1 MKKLIRLLS
10 ALLTAIMLVASF
22 AGLAV
27 IDASATSTTDKKDD
41 KATPEETLKKYLTTE
56 YATQEDKL
64 RTMTLKLEKDGYQ
77 LWSDELSGEVACV
90 DTASG
95 QILFTN
101 PWDVASSKGTSASIK
116 EQVLSQIC
124 VRYTDVRSG
133 NTKDFYSFSEAG
145 YRGQIK
151 VKNIKG
157 GIRVE
162 YTIGREETRMLVPR
176 YIRKE
181 RFETQIAA
189 VAYAA
194 LCPENEFTYKKLTA
208 YYLLKDPAQAK
219 SDRARAEL
227 YAAFPITKKMAIY
240 VFDPTASETELR
252 RIEEIIKTY
261 CPLYTYEELDK
272 DHAETEY
279 EGTDRAP
286 ALFKMALEY
295 TLDKDSLTVRLPA
308 NGIRFDESEYRMEN
322 LSILPYMGAGANYAG
337 SDKNKVQTGYTFLPD
352 GSGSLF
358 RFEELSGSSITNLSG
373 KVYGFDFAYID
384 ITGRQQETIRYPVFG
399 LVSNEQTTEYVKVEE
414 DGKTSMVQQDKEVSR
429 GYVAIIEEGD
439 AMAELYTYHA
449 GSLNKYN
456 TMQMKFYPRPKDTYN
471 MKDAISVGTN
481 STQTVV
487 SPRKYVGNY
496 KIRYIM
502 LTDNNIAAEKE
513 ITKYYEPTYM
523 GMALAYR
530 DYLTENG
537 VLSRLTE
544 QQLSDSIPLYIETFG
559 SVETVEKI
567 LSIPVNTKVALTSF
581 EDIKSMYDQLSADGV
596 SNINFKLTGYL
607 NGGMYSNVPY
617 RLKWEKSVGGSN
629 GFEELVEYAKENGF
643 GLFPDVDFVYAQNSG
658 YFDGLSTKK
667 HLVKTIDNRYT
678 SRREYSATY
687 QTFVSYFQLAISP
700 AYFSHFYEKFT
711 QNYLKY
717 GYGNISV
724 STLGSDLNS
733 DFDEDDPYNRE
744 DSKAYTIEALAYLD
758 EHYDNVMTTGGN
770 AYSWKYVD
778 HILDVSLDSS
788 RLNKSSNSV
797 PFLGIV
803 LHGNIR
809 FAGKALNMEGN
820 IGYAVLRTI
829 ENGASPSF
837 VLSYDNTTLL
847 KEDGYLSKYYSVRYD
862 IWYSELV
869 EIYKKLNSVLAD
881 VQDKLII
888 GHEFLVGERV
898 PDDDELIADIEAAQN
913 ELAEA
918 LAKAESAAASQAVK
932 DILTARQVTKNN
944 AAKVETL
951 LETAKT
957 ASETAM
963 ASIDAIEAA
972 LAAVPTTT
980 AEYEAAVAAEEA
992 ALEAYNAA
1000 KDAATAAKTA
1010 YNEANKGTDEAAKTA
1025 AKAAYDEASKAET
1038 AAKTAY
1044 STAQKDTKT
1053 AKTAMDAA
1061 NTALTAALNNG
1072 TTAYNDAVNASKQA
1086 QTLATEARNASDF
1099 LATVASATDAIKA
1112 AAAEYAT
1119 AAEKNAAETA
1129 AYAAKATD
1137 YASAAIA
1144 ISVDTTVSALVS
1156 DAEKAVT
1163 NSETRAADVVLKL
1176 ENVKKAE
1183 ATAEEANAAKDEA
1196 LKAYEKA
1203 QADYAE
1209 ATAKAALDT
1218 ATAADKAAA
1227 TEAGTLMN
1235 TAKTEYNTAT
1245 TAATRAV
1252 NSLNSAKTAL
1262 KNSLQKVLDEKN
1274 KAVVAADSV
1283 NEAVTAAQNA
1293 IETLNKL
1300 EGISEAVKTAAKES
1314 YDAAVAKVDS
1324 VNKAVETVKAT
1335 YAESAELAKEYVV
1348 IEEKVEEPEPEPEP
1362 DPAPVTPDEG
1372 DETDDTTTDEE
1383 PSEEDDKP
1391 TQTTGDYEYTKYTN
1405 DDGNI
1410 VKVTFGDTDA
1420 NGRYLAYKTFILNY
1434 NFFDVTVVIDGI
1446 KYTIPQSGYV
1456 VYYN

>member
-1 MKKLIRLLS
+1 MKKLIRLIS
-10 ALLTAIMLVASF
+10 ALLTAIMLVGAV
-22 AGLAV
+22 AGLSMMEV
-27 IDASATSTTDKKDD
+27 SATSSSTKKDD
-41 KATPEETLKKYLTTE
+41 NETVEEKLTKYLTKE
-56 YATQEDKL
+56 YSSAEEKL

-90 DTASG
+90 DMASG

-101 PWDVASSKGTSASIK
+101 PWDVATSQGTSASVK
-116 EQVLSQIC
+116 EQVLSQIV

-133 NTKDFYSFSEAG
+133 NTKDFYSFNEAG
-145 YRGQIK
+145 YRDQIK

-176 YIRKE
+176 LISKE
-181 RFETQIAA
+181 RFETQIRD
-189 VAYAA
+189 VALVA
-194 LCPENEFTYKKLTA
+194 LGNDPMNFLFKKLTA
-208 YYLLKDPAQAK
+208 YFLEKDPDKTSSERAK
-219 SDRARAEL
+219 AEL
-227 YAAFPITKKMAIY
+227 YAAFPITKKMAVY
-240 VFDPTASETELR
+240 VFDPTAGETELR
-252 RIEEIIKTY
+252 RVEELIKTY
-261 CPLYTYEELDK
+261 CPLYTYEQLDY
-272 DHAETEY
+272 DHSLTEY
-279 EGTDRAP
+279 EGNDRAP

-295 TLDKDSLTVRLPA
+295 TLDAGGMSVRLPA

-322 LSILPYMGAGANYAG
+322 ISILPYMGAGANYTG
-337 SDKNKVQTGYTFLPD
+337 SNKKDVQTGYTFLPD

-399 LVSNEQTTEYVKVEE
+399 LVANENVTVENMVDGSIVKET
-414 DGKTSMVQQDKEVSR
+414 KKVSR
-429 GYVAIIEEGD
+429 GYTAIIEEGD
-439 AMAELYTYHA
+439 AMAEIYTYHA

-502 LTDNNIAAEKE
+502 LTDNNIASEKE
-513 ITKYYEPTYM
+513 LDNHYEPTYM

-530 DYLTENG
+530 DYLTKNG
-537 VLSRLTE
+537 TLSRLTAE
-544 QQLSDSIPLYIETFG
+544 QLKEDIPLYIETFG
-559 SVETVEKI
+559 SMETIEKV
-567 LSIPVNTKVALTSF
+567 LSIPVNTTVALTSF
-581 EDIKSMYDQLSADGV
+581 ENIKTMYDELSADGV

-607 NGGMYSNVPY
+607 NGGMYSTVPY
-617 RLKWEKSVGGSN
+617 KAKWESSVGGRG
-629 GFEELVEYAKENGF
+629 GFEELVEYANEKGF

-658 YFDGLSTKK
+658 AFDGLSTKK

-687 QTFVSYFQLAISP
+687 QTFVSYFQMAISP

-711 QNYLKY
+711 TNYLKY

-724 STLGSDLNS
+724 GTLGSDLNS

-744 DSKAYTIEALAYLD
+744 DSKEYTIEALEYLA
-758 EHYDNVMTTGGN
+758 ENYDSVMTTGGN

-803 LHGNIR
+803 LHGNIQ

-820 IGYAVLRTI
+820 MGYAVLRTI

-847 KEDGYLSKYYSVRYD
+847 KDDSYLSKYYSVRYD

-869 EIYKKLNSVLAD
+869 DIYKQLNEALSD

-888 GHEFLVGERV
+888 GHEFLIGERV
-898 PDDDELIADIEAAQN
+898 PDADELEDDIIAAEKA
-913 ELAEA
+913 LAEA
-918 LAKAESAAASQAVK
+918 LAKAESDAASQAVK
-932 DILTARQVTKNN
+932 DILNARQQAKNN

-951 LETAKT
+951 LATAKS
-957 ASETAM
+957 AAEA
-963 ASIDAIEAA
+963 ANGSIAAIEAA
-972 LAAVPTTT
+972 LANVPATK
-980 AEYEAAVAAEEA
+980 AAYEAAAA
-992 ALEAYNAA
+992 
-1000 KDAATAAKTA
+1000 
-1010 YNEANKGTDEAAKTA
+1010 DEAAKLEVYNAAQAAYSAARDAYNTANKGNDEAAKAA
-1025 AKAAYDEASKAET
+1025 AKAAYE
-1038 AAKTAY
+1038 
-1044 STAQKDTKT
+1044 
-1053 AKTAMDAA
+1053 AA
-1061 NTALTAALNNG
+1061 NTANSEARTAYNNAKTATKNAETAMKNAATELSDALTNG
-1072 TTAYNDAVNASKQA
+1072 TTAYNEAVNAAAQA
-1086 QTLATEARNASDF
+1086 DVLAKEARVASDF
-1099 LATVASATDAIKA
+1099 LAGVAGATDDIKA
-1112 AAAEYAT
+1112 AAAEYAEG
-1119 AAEKNAAETA
+1119 AEKNAAA
-1129 AYAAKATD
+1129 AADYAAKATD

-1144 ISVDTTVSALVS
+1144 ISVDTTVATSVTN
-1156 DAEKAVT
+1156 AEKAIT
-1163 NSETRAADVVLKL
+1163 SAETRAKDVASKL
-1176 ENVKKAE
+1176 ETLKKAE
-1183 ATAEEANAAKDEA
+1183 TTAAEAEAAKAEA
-1196 LKAYEKA
+1196 LKVYEDA
-1203 QADYAE
+1203 QVKYAE

-1218 ATAADKAAA
+1218 ATEADRVAA

-1235 TAKTEYNTAT
+1235 DAKAEYTTAS
-1245 TAATRAV
+1245 TAATRAN
-1252 NSLNSAKTAL
+1252 NSLISAKTAL
-1262 KNSLQKVLDEKN
+1262 KNALQKVLDEKS
-1274 KAVVAADSV
+1274 KVVTASDFAADAV
-1283 NEAVTAAQNA
+1283 EAAKEA

-1300 EGISEAVKTAAKES
+1300 EGVSEALISAATES
-1314 YDAAVAKVDS
+1314 YNAAVESAKSIQTALDT
-1324 VNKAVETVKAT
+1324 VNAI
-1335 YAESAELAKEYVV
+1335 YAEQVELTRDYVV
-1348 IEEKVEEPEPEPEP
+1348 IEEVKEPEPEPEP
-1362 DPAPVTPDEG
+1362 ETPVETPADGDETDEG
-1372 DETDDTTTDEE
+1372 DESGDKTDGDTTDDTTVIDT
-1383 PSEEDDKP
+1383 
-1391 TQTTGDYEYTKYTN
+1391 DYEYTKYTN

-1434 NFFDVTVVIDGI
+1434 NFFDVTVVIDGVQ
-1446 KYTIPQSGYV
+1446 YTIPQSSYV

>member
-10 ALLTAIMLVASF
+10 ALLTAIMLVGAL
-22 AGLAV
+22 AGLSMIEV
-27 IDASATSTTDKKDD
+27 SATSTKKDD
-41 KATPEETLKKYLTTE
+41 SKESTEDKLKKYLTTE
-56 YATQEDKL
+56 YSTPEEKL

-101 PWDVASSKGTSASIK
+101 PWDVATSKGTSASIK

-124 VRYTDVRSG
+124 VRYTDTQSG
-133 NTKDFYSFSEAG
+133 NTKDFYSFTEAG

-181 RFETQIAA
+181 RFESEILNVAA
-189 VAYAA
+189 EA
-194 LCPENEFTYKKLTA
+194 LGADDFMFKKLKA
-208 YYLLKDPAQAK
+208 YYLLKDPSALASERAK
-219 SDRARAEL
+219 AEL

-240 VFDPTASETELR
+240 IFDPTASETELR
-252 RIEEIIKTY
+252 RIEELIKTY
-261 CPLYTYEELDK
+261 CPLYTYEQLDK

-279 EGTDRAP
+279 EGSDRAP

-295 TLDKDSLTVRLPA
+295 TLDAGGMTVRLPA

-322 LSILPYMGAGANYAG
+322 VSILPYMGAGANYSG
-337 SDKNKVQTGYTFLPD
+337 SDKNNVQTGYTFMPD

-399 LVSNEQTTEYVKVEE
+399 LVANENTTEEITV
-414 DGKTSMVQQDKEVSR
+414 DGSIIKQDKQVSR
-429 GYVAIIEEGD
+429 GYTAIIEEGD

-502 LTDNNIAAEKE
+502 LTDSDIAAEKE
-513 ITKYYEPTYM
+513 IENYYEPTYM
-523 GMALAYR
+523 GMATAYR
-530 DYLTENG
+530 DYLTANG
-537 VLSRLTE
+537 TLTRLSEKELT
-544 QQLSDSIPLYIETFG
+544 DSIPLYIETFG
-559 SVETVEKI
+559 SLETVEKV

-581 EDIKSMYDQLSADGV
+581 ADIKTMYDQLSADGI

-617 RLKWEKSVGGSN
+617 KAKWEKAVGGKS
-629 GFEELVEYAKENGF
+629 GFEELVAYAKEKGF
-643 GLFPDVDFVYAQNSG
+643 GLYPDVDFVYAQSSG
-658 YFDGLSTKK
+658 YFDGLSAKK

-687 QTFVSYFQLAISP
+687 QTFVSYYQMAISP

-744 DSKAYTIEALAYLD
+744 DSKEYTIEALAYLA
-758 EHYDNVMTTGGN
+758 ENYDSVMTTGGN
-770 AYSWKYVD
+770 AYTWKYVD

-820 IGYAVLRTI
+820 IGYAKLRTI

-847 KEDGYLSKYYSVRYD
+847 KDDSYLSKYYSVRYD

-869 EIYKKLNSVLAD
+869 SLYKELNTLLSD

-888 GHEFLVGERV
+888 GHEFLIGERV
-898 PDDDELIADIEAAQN
+898 PDNDEIAADIAAAEK

-918 LAKAESAAASQAVK
+918 LAKAEQNAANQAVK

-944 AAKVETL
+944 AAKVEAL
-951 LETAKT
+951 LETAKAAAEST
-957 ASETAM
+957 EG
-963 ASIDAIEAA
+963 SIAAIEAA
-972 LAAVPTTT
+972 LANVPATK
-980 AEYEAAVAAEEA
+980 AAHEAAVAAEEA
-992 ALEAYNAA
+992 ALNAYNAA
-1000 KDAATAAKTA
+1000 KDAATAAKAA
-1010 YNEANKGTDEAAKTA
+1010 YNEAFKGTDEAATAA
-1025 AKAAYDEASKAET
+1025 AKAASDAAAAAET
-1038 AAKTAY
+1038 AARTEYTA
-1044 STAQKDTKT
+1044 AQKATRD
-1053 AKTAMDAA
+1053 AKTAMDNATKEL
-1061 NTALTAALNNG
+1061 NTALTAA
-1072 TTAYNDAVNASKQA
+1072 TTAYNNAVNASKQA
-1086 QTLATEARNASDF
+1086 NTLAAESRTASDF

-1112 AAAEYAT
+1112 AAAEYADS
-1119 AAEKNAAETA
+1119 AEKNAAATA
-1129 AYAAKATD
+1129 EFAAKATE

-1144 ISVDTTVSALVS
+1144 ISVDSKVADLVAT
-1156 DAEKAVT
+1156 AEKAVT
-1163 NSETRAADVVLKL
+1163 SSVTRAEDVKTKL

-1183 ATAEEANAAKDEA
+1183 ATAEEANAAKDA
-1196 LKAYEKA
+1196 AFKAYEEA
-1203 QADYAE
+1203 QAAYAE

-1235 TAKTEYNTAT
+1235 TAKAEYNTAST
-1245 TAATRAV
+1245 TATRAN
-1252 NSLNSAKTAL
+1252 NSLTSAKTAL

-1274 KAVVAADSV
+1274 KVVDASEAAS
-1283 NEAVTAAQNA
+1283 EAVEAAKA
-1293 IETLNKL
+1293 AMETLNKL
-1300 EGISEAVKTAAKES
+1300 AGISDALKTAATES
-1314 YDAAVAKVDS
+1314 LAAAVANEANV
-1324 VNKAVETVKAT
+1324 ATALETVSAT

-1348 IEEKVEEPEPEPEP
+1348 IEEVTEPEPEPEP
-1362 DPAPVTPDEG
+1362 EPTTPATG
-1372 DETDDTTTDEE
+1372 DETGDDTTGDGT
-1383 PSEEDDKP
+1383 
-1391 TQTTGDYEYTKYTN
+1391 TTGDDTTDDEPTVTNPDYEYTKYTN

-1410 VKVTFGDTDA
+1410 VMVTFGDVDA

-1456 VYYN
+1456 VFYN

>member
-1 MKKLIRLLS
+1 MKKLIRSIS
-10 ALLTAIMLVASF
+10 ALLTAMMLIGTL
-22 AGLAV
+22 AGLSV
-27 IDASATSTTDKKDD
+27 IEVSATSSSTKKDE
-41 KATPEETLKKYLTTE
+41 TVSVEETLEKYLTKE
-56 YATQEDKL
+56 YSSAEEKL

-90 DTASG
+90 DVASG

-101 PWDVASSKGTSASIK
+101 PWDVATSQGTSAAVK
-116 EQVLSQIC
+116 EQVLSQIV
-124 VRYTDVRSG
+124 VRYTDVQSG

-176 YIRKE
+176 TISKE
-181 RFETQIAA
+181 RLETQIFDVILEA
-189 VAYAA
+189 VGGDE
-194 LCPENEFTYKKLTA
+194 ENFHYKKVKA
-208 YYLLKDPAQAK
+208 YYQEKNPAEEKSERAK
-219 SDRARAEL
+219 QEMYS
-227 YAAFPITKKMAIY
+227 AFPITKKMAIY
-240 VFDPTASETELR
+240 IFAPDASESELR
-252 RIEEIIKTY
+252 RVEELIKTY

-279 EGTDRAP
+279 EGNDRAP

-295 TLDKDSLTVRLPA
+295 TLDSDGMTVRLPA
-308 NGIRFDESEYRMEN
+308 NGIRFDESEYR
-322 LSILPYMGAGANYAG
+322 LDSVSILPYMGAGANYAG
-337 SDKNKVQTGYTFLPD
+337 TDKKATQTGYTFMPD

-399 LVSNEQTTEYVKVEE
+399 LVANENVTVETTVDGSIVKE
-414 DGKTSMVQQDKEVSR
+414 KKEVSR

-456 TMQMKFYPRPKDTYN
+456 TMQMKFYPRPTDTYN

-502 LTDNNIAAEKE
+502 LTDDDIAAEKE
-513 ITKYYEPTYM
+513 IDSYYEPSYM

-537 VLSRLTE
+537 TLTRLSAETLK
-544 QQLSDSIPLYIETFG
+544 DDIPLYIETFG
-559 SVETVEKI
+559 AMDTVEKI
-567 LSIPVNTKVALTSF
+567 LSIPVNTTVALTSF
-581 EDIKSMYDQLSADGV
+581 ENIKTMYDELAADGV

-607 NGGMYSNVPY
+607 NGGMYSTVPY
-617 RLKWEKSVGGSN
+617 KAKWESAVGGKS
-629 GFEELVEYAKENGF
+629 GFEELAAYAEEKGF
-643 GLFPDVDFVYAQNSG
+643 GLYPDVDFAYRQNSG
-658 YFDGLSTKK
+658 TFDGLNNKK

-711 QNYLKY
+711 ENYLKY

-724 STLGSDLNS
+724 GTLGSDLNS

-744 DSKAYTIEALAYLD
+744 DSKAYTIEALEYLA
-758 EHYDNVMTTGGN
+758 ENYDSVMTTGGN
-770 AYSWKYVD
+770 AYTWKYVD

-788 RLNKSSNSV
+788 RLNKSSNCV

-803 LHGNIR
+803 LHGHVQ

-820 IGYAVLRTI
+820 IGYAKLKTI

-847 KEDGYLSKYYSVRYD
+847 KDDSNLSKYYSVRYD
-862 IWYSELV
+862 IWYDELV
-869 EIYKKLNSVLAD
+869 STYKELNSMLAD

-888 GHEFLVGERV
+888 GHEFLIGERV
-898 PDDDELIADIEAAQN
+898 PDADELEDDIIAAEEA
-913 ELAEA
+913 LAEA
-918 LAKAESAAASQAVK
+918 LAKAEKDAASQAVK
-932 DILTARQVTKNN
+932 DVLTARQLTKNN

-957 ASETAM
+957 AAESANG
-963 ASIDAIEAA
+963 SIAAIEKA
-972 LAAVPTTT
+972 LADVPATK
-980 AEYEAAVAAEEA
+980 AAYEAAAAEEA
-992 ALEAYNAA
+992 ATLEAYTAAQTAYSAAREAYNTANKGSDEAA
-1000 KDAATAAKTA
+1000 KATAKAAYEAANTAQTEAKNAYTAAKTA
-1010 YNEANKGTDEAAKTA
+1010 
-1025 AKAAYDEASKAET
+1025 AS
-1038 AAKTAY
+1038 
-1044 STAQKDTKT
+1044 T
-1053 AKTAMDAA
+1053 AKTAMTAA
-1061 NTALTAALNNG
+1061 ETTLKTALTEG
-1072 TTAYNDAVNASKQA
+1072 TTAYNNAVNAANQA
-1086 QTLATEARNASDF
+1086 STLAKEARNAADF
-1099 LATVASATDAIKA
+1099 LSTVVSATDAIKA
-1112 AAAEYAT
+1112 AANEYAES
-1119 AAEKNAAETA
+1119 AEKNAAA
-1129 AYAAKATD
+1129 AAEYAAQATE

-1144 ISVDTTVSALVS
+1144 ISIDDTVASYVTA
-1156 DAEKAVT
+1156 AEKAVKDAG
-1163 NSETRAADVVLKL
+1163 TRAEDVLGKL
-1176 ENVKKAE
+1176 EKLKEAETTAAE
-1183 ATAEEANAAKDEA
+1183 AEAAKAEA
-1196 LKAYEKA
+1196 LKAYEAA
-1203 QADYAE
+1203 QAKYAE

-1218 ATAADKAAA
+1218 ATEADKAAA

-1235 TAKTEYNTAT
+1235 DAKSEYT
-1245 TAATRAV
+1245 TASTTATRAN
-1252 NSLNSAKTAL
+1252 NSLTSAKTAL
-1262 KNSLQKVLDEKN
+1262 KNALQKVLDEKN
-1274 KAVVAADSV
+1274 KVVAAYDSA
-1283 NEAVTAAQNA
+1283 NEALEAAKGA
-1293 IETLNKL
+1293 IETLSKL
-1300 EGISEAVKTAAKES
+1300 AGITETLTAAANESYSEAQTGMASVKAAL
-1314 YDAAVAKVDS
+1314 DS
-1324 VNKAVETVKAT
+1324 VSTI
-1335 YAESAELAKEYVV
+1335 YADSAEQTKDYVV
-1348 IEEKVEEPEPEPEP
+1348 IEEVKEPEPEPEP
-1362 DPAPVTPDEG
+1362 ETPVETPTEGNTDDEDPDGTTTDDNTTE
-1372 DETDDTTTDEE
+1372 DDTTVTD
-1383 PSEEDDKP
+1383 
-1391 TQTTGDYEYTKYTN
+1391 TDYEYTKYTN

-1420 NGRYLAYKTFILNY
+1420 NGRYLAYKTFVLNY

-1446 KYTIPQSGYV
+1446 QYTIPASGYV